1 MRWWGFEKTDGIS
14 DFVTEMTEFQEFLT
28 GGQDLQ
34 DGVGAQLLFVFLL
47 RALRVLRGVLLFG
60 GVGCGVECWLC
71 DDIVTCGVIFCR
83 RI

>member
-1 MRWWGFEKTDGIS
+1 MRCGGGFQN
-14 DFVTEMTEFQEFLT
+14 FLTELTELTEFQIFLT

-47 RALRVLRGVLLFG
+47 RALRVLRGKLLFG
-60 GVGCGVECWLC
+60 GVGCGVEGWLC
-71 DDIVTCGVIFCR
+71 DEFVTCKIIFCR